1 MFIKISN
8 LSEGVHHFDFEDN
21 VEKID
26 IGDPYFNGFKT
37 KVVLNKLHN
46 QIILEAVTSLRA
58 KFECDRCCSEFEED
72 ITSNYTMVYLTD
84 EPVESDKDEN
94 VTYISADTVKIDIS
108 KDVRDFALL
117 SVPMKKLCMEECKGL
132 CYRCGADF
140 NTDKCNCKEEE
151 IDPRWKPLLDL
162 NKKLNNN

>member
-8 LSEGVHHFDFEDN
+8 LSEGVHQFEFENN

-26 IGDPYFNGFKT
+26 IVDPYFNGFKT
-37 KVVLNKLHN
+37 KVVLNQLHN
-46 QIILEAVTSLRA
+46 QIILEAVTTLKA
-58 KFECDRCCSEFEED
+58 KFECDRCCTEFEKD
-72 ITSNYTMVYLTD
+72 ITSSYTMVYLTD
-84 EPVESDKDEN
+84 EPVDNSDEN
-94 VTYISADTVKIDIS
+94 VTYIAPDTVRIDIS

-117 SVPMKKLCMEECKGL
+117 SVPMKKLCIEECKGL
-132 CYRCGADF
+132 CFRCGADL
-140 NTDKCNCKEEE
+140 NSEKCNCDEEE